1 MRQDEASTGDSE
13 GERMTITAG
22 ETTTEVHIKAFTTL
36 RPEDFTTE
44 VEGRPARIREAT
56 VYWEFEDGQWRIS
69 FVQLD
74 GAHLK
79 KNGAESRRALST
91 SSEPADGTE
100 DRYGLTT
107 PQVIVEAALA
117 HTPDWQPQ
125 MNESGY
131 ASREQSDRRHDD
143 TAPPGHDGPSPA
155 RSEPHPAPAGI
166 THVETTTQ
174 VLVHAYTAL
183 QLEDFP
189 MQVKARTAKI
199 SKAEIRWDYQDRAW
213 HVGAVRVW
221 GPAIRQ
227 KDGTES
233 SQHISELTRPADA
246 SNSRYGVITP
256 PEIIEVALQNV
267 PDWEPQITGTHIPRI
282 PTLRTSL

>member
-1 MRQDEASTGDSE
+1 
-13 GERMTITAG
+13 MTITAG
-22 ETTTEVHIKAFTTL
+22 ETTTEVHINAFTTL
-36 RPEDFTTE
+36 RPEGLTTE
-44 VEGRPARIREAT
+44 VEGRPARIKEAT

-74 GAHLK
+74 GVHLK

-100 DRYGLTT
+100 GSYGLTT

-131 ASREQSDRRHDD
+131 ASRERSDREGED

-155 RSEPHPAPAGI
+155 RSEAHHAPAGI
-166 THVETTTQ
+166 AHVETTTQ
-174 VLVHAYTAL
+174 VLVHAYTPL
-183 QLEDFP
+183 QLEDFT

-199 SKAEIRWDYQDRAW
+199 TKAEIRWNYQDRAW

-221 GPAIRQ
+221 GPVIRQ
-227 KDGTES
+227 KDGAES
-233 SQHISELTRPADA
+233 SQHVSELTRPADA
-246 SNSRYGVITP
+246 SNSQYGVTTP
-256 PEIIEVALQNV
+256 PEIIEVALRNM
-267 PDWEPQITGTHIPRI
+267 PDWEPQITGTDLPRI
-282 PTLRTSL
+282 PTLRSSL